1 VYLVQVF
8 HHRKIFWRFGL
19 SFQQVFNKSCFI
31 ILILKRPVTDFLV
44 TNSRTWYCSQS
55 LATSRTR
62 SMCWPYLHVFR
73 QFSKALY
80 RFIHLFGSFFL
91 SSDQSCGF
99 FQQIRTTNITHENE
113 ISREYH
119 YRFVGCR
126 MVCQQKADTFGCMSW
141 CVQDF

>member
-1 VYLVQVF
+1 MFRDFHQQRTVYLVQVF

-44 TNSRTWYCSQS
+44 TNSRTWYCSQGFT
-55 LATSRTR
+55 TSRTR

-80 RFIHLFGSFFL
+80 RFIHLFGSFR
-91 SSDQSCGF
+91 SEERRVGK
-99 FQQIRTTNITHENE
+99 E
-113 ISREYH
+113 SRS
-119 YRFVGCR
+119 RS
-126 MVCQQKADTFGCMSW
+126 MM
-141 CVQDF
+141 